1 MTLIAEDVF
10 LLLVDDV
17 SGKPIVDS
25 TKFPRVLAG
34 AVVLELAMGGS
45 VRITMKGEPVKHG
58 RLVIT
63 GPPPAD
69 PLLARA
75 HALVAA
81 QDGRWKPQKAIE
93 KLQKDLNK
101 EIGLRLAHQGLVTEE
116 HNKILGLF
124 PTTTWPARDV
134 TRKNWARQWIGSA
147 VVDGTSPTP
156 EISALISLV
165 SAIDAVPKVL
175 PGVDKKLAKT
185 RAKQIAEGEW
195 ASAAVR
201 KAVQDVNA
209 AVTAAVMVPIV
220 VSTSGS

>member
-10 LLLVDDV
+10 LLLVDDN

-34 AVVLELAMGGS
+34 GLVLELAMNGS
-45 VRITMKGEPVKHG
+45 VRITVKGEQVKDG
-58 RLVIT
+58 RLVVS
-63 GPPPAD
+63 GPPPPD

-75 HALVAA
+75 HALIGS
-81 QDGRWKPQKAIE
+81 QGNPMKPQKAIE
-93 KLQKDLNK
+93 KLQKNLHK
-101 EIGLRLAHQGLVTEE
+101 EIGFRLAQQGFVTER
-116 HNKILGLF
+116 HDKILGLF
-124 PTTTWPARDV
+124 PTTSWPAQDA
-134 TRKNWARQWIGSA
+134 TRKNWARQWIGSSII
-147 VVDGTSPTP
+147 DGTTPTP

-175 PGVDKKLAKT
+175 PGVDKKMAKA

-209 AVTAAVMVPIV
+209 AVMAAVMLPII
-220 VSTSGS
+220 VSTSSS